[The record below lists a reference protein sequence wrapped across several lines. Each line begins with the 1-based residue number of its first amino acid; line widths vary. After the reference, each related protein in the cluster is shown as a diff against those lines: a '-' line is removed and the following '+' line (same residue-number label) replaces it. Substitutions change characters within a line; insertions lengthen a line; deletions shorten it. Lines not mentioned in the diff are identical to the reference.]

1 MSGLHRITPLA
12 RTALQHGGR
21 CFALAA
27 LLVCASAPAHA
38 GRAHTHHAGKTAQAA
53 SVMHDTGGHD
63 QVGVASYYSSR
74 FSGRRTASGERFDPS
89 AMTAAHMTLPLGT
102 KVRITNLKNGQ
113 SVVVRI
119 NDRGGFRRHGR
130 ILDLSPAAARALSM
144 TGAGVARVGLKRVG
158 GDS

>member
-1 MSGLHRITPLA
+1 MSGLHRIDHPALA
-12 RTALQHGGR
+12 GVCRGVV
-21 CFALAA
+21 LAA
-27 LLVCASAPAHA
+27 LFACTALPAHA
-38 GRAHTHHAGKTAQAA
+38 GGRHRQATHGLVAHGASGAA
-53 SVMHDTGGHD
+53 ADG
-63 QVGVASYYSSR
+63 QVGMASYYSSR

-102 KVRITNLKNGQ
+102 RVRITNLKNGQ